1 MICPKCNAQLPEG
14 LNFCTKCGNPLG
26 ATPAK
31 KAVPAK
37 GLLLGGCGCA
47 FLMTVVIGIVIVL
60 AFVMIGMQKQGPGA
74 TPQPTVPTQ
83 PVVPTTPTPPV
94 EQPTVPVTTQPEVGG
109 YPEPKQGEVYLQF
122 AKDITAE
129 GKPVGLTTVFSVYDP
144 QIIQVFGWG
153 PNTVST
159 GAYVIWGW
167 YYNGN
172 TLVHANYGY
181 AQEGYTGI
189 YDKITRPASGFP
201 AGEYTVMVAV
211 NGTPVITHKFTVQ

>member
-47 FLMTVVIGIVIVL
+47 FLVTVLIGIVIVL
-60 AFVMIGMQKQGPGA
+60 AFVMIGMQRRGPGA
-74 TPQPTVPTQ
+74 APQPTVPTQ
-83 PVVPTTPTPPV
+83 PVVPTTPPPV
-94 EQPTVPVTTQPEVGG
+94 EQPTVPVTPPPEAGG
-109 YPEPKQGEVYLQF
+109 YPELKQGEYMLLF
-122 AKDITAE
+122 AKDITAD
-129 GKPVGLTTVFSVYDP
+129 GMPVGTTTIFSTNEP
-144 QIIQVFGWG
+144 QIVQVFRWG

-159 GAYVIWGW
+159 GSYVLWGW

-172 TLVHANYGY
+172 TLVWGNYGY
-181 AQEGYTGI
+181 AQEGYVGI
-189 YDKITRPASGFP
+189 YDKVARPANGFP

-211 NGTPVITHKFTVQ
+211 NGTPVISHKFTVQ